1 MAEILPI
8 RRKTL
13 SNQSINQSSNL
24 NLFRKLWWN
33 RLPTIFFHHSVLVSR
48 FLMKCAWS
56 FGPLLQFIQILIWS
70 HLIGYLISCI
80 IHEKR
85 AKNYIKQ
92 PRVCRGSVYCSND
105 VIQYVVLHDIIISV
119 IWSTTQSHGKNA
131 SQSTRR
137 GENTPML
144 NDQMPIRNRIGSI
157 ILISEWVGVL
167 FVIFKVL
174 DWYQIKLSMIIDCR
188 NSSSPTNR
196 T

>member
-1 MAEILPI
+1 MKSVTHDFISSQCFSFTVSHEMCVIVWIPSSVN
-8 RRKTL
+8 
-13 SNQSINQSSNL
+13 SN
-24 NLFRKLWWN
+24 FD
-33 RLPTIFFHHSVLVSR
+33 LVSSDW
-48 FLMKCAWS
+48 LHHIMHNSWETSKKPW
-56 FGPLLQFIQILIWS
+56 
-70 HLIGYLISCI
+70 
-80 IHEKR
+80 
-85 AKNYIKQ
+85 
-92 PRVCRGSVYCSND
+92 VCRDCENCNND

-119 IWSTTQSHGKNA
+119 IWSTTQSHGINA

-137 GENTPML
+137 GENNPML

-157 ILISEWVGVL
+157 ILSEWVGVL